1 MKLSEFDYQ
10 LPEHLIAQVPLEKRD
25 ASRLMVV
32 DRKSGC
38 LSHKKFVDILDYL
51 TPNDLLVINES
62 KVIHARLLGQRTS
75 GGKVE
80 IFLLSHKGGT
90 QFECLVKATA
100 SKKQGMEFCIGD
112 ELNGKVLDQI
122 PNSISFIVEFRT
134 KNADQL
140 MVLLE
145 KYGHVPLP
153 PYIRRQDEL
162 NDKTRYQTVY
172 AKNLGSVASPTAGL
186 HYSESVL
193 EKIKVKGVSVVT
205 VNLHVGLGTFQPMK
219 ADQIKDHK
227 MHHEEFFVSQVVRD
241 QIVECKK
248 RGGRVFGVGTTSV
261 RSLESAARGIE
272 GRTDLYLYP
281 GEKFHVVDAIQTN
294 FHQPKSSLLVM
305 MAAFM
310 GKDLL
315 FAAYEEA
322 IRENYR
328 FLSYGDAMLV
338 L

>member
-10 LPEHLIAQVPLEKRD
+10 LPEHLIAQVPLETRD

-32 DRKSGC
+32 DRKSRS

-51 TPNDLLVINES
+51 TPNDLLVVNES
-62 KVIHARLLGQRTS
+62 KVIHARLLGQRPS

-80 IFLLSHKGGT
+80 IFLLSYKGGT

-112 ELNGKVLDQI
+112 ELNGKVLNQF
-122 PNSISFIVEFRT
+122 PNSMSFIVDFNA

-140 MVLLE
+140 MELLE

-193 EKIKVKGVSVVT
+193 EKIKQKGVSVVT

-219 ADQIKDHK
+219 AEQIEDHK
-227 MHHEEFFVSQVVRD
+227 MHHEEFFVSQAVRD

-248 RGGRVFGVGTTSV
+248 GGGRVVGVGTTSV

-310 GKDLL
+310 GKELL